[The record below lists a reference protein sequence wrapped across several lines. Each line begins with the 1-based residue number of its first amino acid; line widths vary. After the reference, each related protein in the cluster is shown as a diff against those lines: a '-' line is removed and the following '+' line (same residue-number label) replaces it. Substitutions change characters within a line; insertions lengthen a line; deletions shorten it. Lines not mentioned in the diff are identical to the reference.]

1 MSAPPILPVRAAIGH
16 TDLIGAIAGK
26 HARARLVEAAAALP
40 PGPWLGLDFDGI
52 DMVSASAA
60 REAFLVDLP
69 AHLHERGTL
78 PVLLALNNASLEEV
92 VFAAQALRL
101 PIVVA
106 DGLADG
112 EPAGLRILGE
122 LDSKLRLTLSI
133 VARLGEADAKTAFD
147 EAKDDSTG
155 VTAWN
160 NRLSSLAG
168 MRLLKER
175 KSGKTKYYSLTLKGL
190 VDGN

>member
-1 MSAPPILPVRAAIGH
+1 MNTAPVIRVRTTVGRS
-16 TDLIGAIAGK
+16 DLIGAGAGK
-26 HARARLVEAAAALP
+26 HASGRLIEAAAGLAP
-40 PGPWLGLDFDGI
+40 TPWLGLDFDGI

-78 PVLLALNNASLEEV
+78 PVLLSLNTTSLEEV
-92 VFAAQALRL
+92 VFAAEARGL

-106 DGLADG
+106 DGLVDG
-112 EPAGLRILGE
+112 EPVNVRILGV
-122 LDSKLRLTLSI
+122 LDSKLRLTLGI
-133 VARLGEADAKTAFD
+133 VARLGEADAKTAFE

-190 VDGN
+190 ADGN